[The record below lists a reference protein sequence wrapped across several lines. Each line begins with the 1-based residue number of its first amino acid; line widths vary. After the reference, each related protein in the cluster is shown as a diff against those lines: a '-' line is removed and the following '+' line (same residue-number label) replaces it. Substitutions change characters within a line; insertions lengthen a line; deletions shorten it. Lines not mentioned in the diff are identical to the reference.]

1 MMQKEFEDRA
11 KFKVSA
17 ECYHML
23 IEPEYNA
30 SNLDKDEWVKE
41 WKKQG
46 GIQKA
51 YDFERQNRVVLTKEN
66 KHQLEQFNVICGERD
81 LYKKKAENLQK
92 SASLNLKELQ

>member
-46 GIQKA
+46 NQTRYIDCDEITMID
-51 YDFERQNRVVLTKEN
+51 Y
-66 KHQLEQFNVICGERD
+66 
-81 LYKKKAENLQK
+81 
-92 SASLNLKELQ
+92 